1 MPTAADQTLPRRAGG
16 FELRRELGRGGMG
29 IVYEAQE
36 LASGRRVALKVL
48 LADLTLSDEAFERF
62 RREAR
67 IAASLSDSRC
77 VFVYGAHEIEGS
89 PAIAMELVGGETL
102 EQRLAR
108 GVPIP
113 IEQAVRWTIEILEGL
128 EAAADSGI
136 VHRDVKPSNC
146 FLTEDGHVKV
156 GDFGLARTVQA
167 DLQLTRSGQFLGS
180 PLYASPEQVKGREV
194 DQRSD
199 LYSCGATLYALLTG
213 RAPHS
218 GTNLG
223 EVLANILS
231 ESPPSPRELRPDV
244 ARGLARVVMK
254 ALERDPKR
262 RFQTHAELR
271 AALLVYVSNSS
282 LPASRLKRVAAFLLD
297 LALLWMIASLV
308 GKCAMLLDAS
318 LLDRLPKQS
327 WRFANP
333 VIDGLFVLGY
343 VLYFAAFET
352 WLSTTPAKW
361 ILGLHVVAAR
371 ADFAHRART
380 ALRALV
386 FFSPPLARDVYMR
399 IANPEDSNLG
409 LVIGMGGTWL
419 GLLMLVSMRRGNG
432 WRGLHE
438 FASGTRTIQRRHP
451 FASTKRAAPPPDA
464 PLAAYSAMP
473 ARVGEYSVQGA
484 IGRTPWGILLKARDE
499 ALERSVWMLEL
510 EPGRAQVP
518 EERRVLQRGGRVR
531 WLAALEVGERKYE
544 VFEDPG
550 GTSLLACAAR
560 GIAIPFATQ
569 RRMLTSLAQELAES
583 GDEPLSLHRLW
594 IDRSWSVRV
603 LDASAGDAPTSEHA
617 PSELLVRAARALLP
631 QGSTLPSDLPE
642 SAEPVARKLYGLE
655 PPFAELVE
663 ARNALASLEARPV
676 HVSRRARA
684 VQVAFSSGP
693 VLLPTA
699 FLVAGAILF
708 ATSMETQSTADLL
721 ATSLVRGTTPV
732 DEGAIEGSTLFELR
746 PLTNDE
752 RRARQI
758 LLSDWK
764 RNHEPPFVKPTFSKE
779 ARAQVDHAV
788 ELYPSAS
795 DQEVEWAR
803 GARGPIEIVADASGD
818 GPRGLAVVT
827 PLIATGI
834 GWAFTALGALR
845 FGGGFSFALAELRLR
860 DRRGRRASRWTFM
873 ARSTLAATVLA
884 AVYAP
889 AWILHESVGPAA
901 AWIALLLGVA
911 AHAAL
916 IAHAFVDP
924 SRGLH
929 DRVLGTRIVP
939 R

>member
-48 LADLTLSDEAFERF
+48 LADLALSDEAFERF

-102 EQRLAR
+102 EQRIAR

-113 IEQAVRWTIEILEGL
+113 VEQAVRWTIEILEGL
-128 EAAADSGI
+128 EAAAESGI

-167 DLQLTRSGQFLGS
+167 DLQLTRTGQFLGS

-218 GTNLG
+218 GSNLG
-223 EVLANILS
+223 EVLASILS
-231 ESPPSPRELRPDV
+231 ESPPSPRELRPEV
-244 ARGLARVVMK
+244 PRGLARVVMK
-254 ALERDPKR
+254 ALERDPR
-262 RFQTHAELR
+262 NRFQTHSDLR

-282 LPASRLKRVAAFLLD
+282 LPASRAKRVAAFLLD
-297 LALLWMIASLV
+297 VFLLWLVASLV
-308 GKCAMLLDAS
+308 GRCALLFDGS
-318 LLDRLPKQS
+318 LLDRTPGQS

-333 VIDGLFVLGY
+333 VIDGLVVLCPL
-343 VLYFAAFET
+343 LYFATIET

-361 ILGLHVVAAR
+361 ILGLNVVATR
-371 ADFAHRART
+371 ASFAGRARI

-386 FFSPPLARDVYMR
+386 FFSPLLARDVYMR
-399 IANPEDSNLG
+399 IANPAG
-409 LVIGMGGTWL
+409 LKLELFFGITGVLL
-419 GLLMLVSMRRGNG
+419 GLLMLVSMRRRNG

-451 FASTKRAAPPPDA
+451 FASTKRANPPPDA
-464 PLAAYSAMP
+464 PLTSYPAMP
-473 ARVGEYSVQGA
+473 ARVGGYSVQGA

-499 ALERSVWMLEL
+499 ALDRSVWVLEL
-510 EPGRAQVP
+510 DPGRAQVP
-518 EERRVLQRGGRVR
+518 EDRRVLQRSGRVR
-531 WLAALEVGERKYE
+531 WLAALEAGGHKYE

-569 RRMLTSLAQELAES
+569 RRMLASLAQELAES
-583 GDEPLSLHRLW
+583 GDERLSLHRLW

-603 LDASAGDAPTSEHA
+603 LDTSAGDAPDSEHA
-617 PSELLVRAARALLP
+617 PSELLVRTARALLP
-631 QGSTLPSDLPE
+631 QGSILPSDLPD

-655 PPFAELVE
+655 PTFASLVE
-663 ARNALASLEARPV
+663 ARNALASLEARPA

-684 VQVAFSSGP
+684 VQSALAAGPMAAVAG
-693 VLLPTA
+693 
-699 FLVAGAILF
+699 FLVAAMILF
-708 ATSMETQSTADLL
+708 SLSRAEPREASLYAR
-721 ATSLVRGTTPV
+721 SLVRGTTPLV
-732 DEGAIEGSTLFELR
+732 DGVDIRDPATELR
-746 PLTNDE
+746 PLTSDE
-752 RRARQI
+752 RRAREI
-758 LLSDWK
+758 LIANWK
-764 RNHEPPFVKPTFSKE
+764 RNGDRPWGRVSQTPEEKAQIEHALESYPDPTE
-779 ARAQVDHAV
+779 V
-788 ELYPSAS
+788 EL
-795 DQEVEWAR
+795 DWAR
-803 GARGPIEIVADASGD
+803 TARGPLEASKDSSADDFREIACRTPVFAV
-818 GPRGLAVVT
+818 LAWWI
-827 PLIATGI
+827 L
-834 GWAFTALGALR
+834 ALLPTLVFGSALS
-845 FGGGFSFALAELRLR
+845 FGLAELRLR
-860 DRRGRRASRWTFM
+860 ARAGRRPSRWILALRT
-873 ARSTLAATVLA
+873 TLAAAVLGV
-884 AVYAP
+884 VYAP
-889 AWILHESVGPAA
+889 VWILCTGAA
-901 AWIALLLGVA
+901 PVVAWVALALGVA